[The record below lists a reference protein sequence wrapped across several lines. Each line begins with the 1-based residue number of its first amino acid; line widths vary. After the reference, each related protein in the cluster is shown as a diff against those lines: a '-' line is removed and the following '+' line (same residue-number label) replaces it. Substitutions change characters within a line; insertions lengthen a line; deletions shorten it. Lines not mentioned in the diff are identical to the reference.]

1 MICPKVANPFLP
13 CLSFAEAPKPHF
25 IQGESENFKLTRLD
39 IFVARQS
46 NQMNPFDGPSTP
58 RRDPQGPIETFY
70 TIIKDI
76 GELMREEPM
85 VLHVPARPDRQAQ
98 EREIQDMVATHRV
111 RRNLIITTHFAQS
124 EKIIWPSEN
133 LDITVTASS
142 DIHVSCPLWTET
154 GKQLVK
160 RLNKA

>member
-1 MICPKVANPFLP
+1 MAK
-13 CLSFAEAPKPHF
+13 APKPHF
-25 IQGESENFKLTRLD
+25 VQGVFFFKFQALD
-39 IFVARQS
+39 IFVARQA
-46 NQMNPFDGPSTP
+46 NQMNPFESPSTP

-76 GELMREEPM
+76 GELMREEPI

-98 EREIQDMVATHRV
+98 EREIQEMVASHRI

-142 DIHVSCPLWTET
+142 DIHVSCPMFTEI
-154 GKQLVK
+154 GKQLLK